1 MLGLFLLP
9 SLLWEPLNNT
19 SVNINEKSTQNLKIL
34 EGLFG
39 DTLNLGEDSSKIFKF
54 CGDFSLKTPSGDSGD
69 GFYHL
74 EIRCRWKLR
83 TWRGL
88 HLGQPFLGE
97 MDQGRPR
104 KPW

>member
-34 EGLFG
+34 EGLLG
-39 DTLNLGEDSSKIFKF
+39 DTLAG
-54 CGDFSLKTPSGDSGD
+54 GDSGE

-104 KPW
+104 KAW